1 MIGIETG
8 DDEALTFVNKG
19 YTAVDIVRECQKLD
33 KAGLTY
39 RMIYL
44 GGLLGA
50 GKLVESAR
58 KSAEVF
64 NQIHPYYMI
73 YTNVSVLPGT
83 KLYDQMLSGE
93 FTEATEK
100 ERLQEMRELI
110 ANLDNQIVVDSG
122 TAASSIYFKAN
133 LPHDKQEA
141 VTALDRII
149 ADFNDEQERALHS
162 RRAAMMSV

>member
-1 MIGIETG
+1 
-8 DDEALTFVNKG
+8 
-19 YTAVDIVRECQKLD
+19 
-33 KAGLTY
+33 
-39 RMIYL
+39 
-44 GGLLGA
+44 
-50 GKLVESAR
+50 
-58 KSAEVF
+58 
-64 NQIHPYYMI
+64 
-73 YTNVSVLPGT
+73 
-83 KLYDQMLSGE
+83 MLSGE

-162 RRAAMMSV
+162 RRAAMMSVQ